1 MAGYYARQE
10 VKRQIRARGKYWL
23 TFALAKGH
31 HSNGSSAARRAAET
45 SSLRRQRHRRS
56 FTSARGCFAK
66 LWGVDRATLCA
77 GSLILSDTASACD
90 DYLFD
95 RDVICLMFACSRSMG
110 RASCDDGQR
119 GGGTPKTRSPSH
131 THQPRHQAML
141 RPIKEGCADGEE
153 VESGGTFSRYK
164 ERTRRP
170 ISRSGSCSMTR
181 QPCVMFGYGTH
192 DEATTAWRY
201 IVAALI
207 GVETVRGLR

>member
-1 MAGYYARQE
+1 MAGYYARQG
-10 VKRQIRARGKYWL
+10 VKRQIRARGEYWL

-119 GGGTPKTRSPSH
+119 GGGTPQNSLAFAYPSA
-131 THQPRHQAML
+131 PPPSYAQA
-141 RPIKEGCADGEE
+141 D
-153 VESGGTFSRYK
+153 
-164 ERTRRP
+164 
-170 ISRSGSCSMTR
+170 
-181 QPCVMFGYGTH
+181 Q
-192 DEATTAWRY
+192 
-201 IVAALI
+201 
-207 GVETVRGLR
+207 RGLRGWRRSGKWGDLQPVQGTDPQAHFQIGFVLYDETALCDVWVRDP